1 MSKVDTNITDS
12 LFESLLLNSAV
23 VPEEKKE
30 YLNEYQDLHIPTK
43 KDEDWKYTEIGKVYE
58 TEYVQASLFTISNEA
73 IEKLLPK
80 TKPAARIC
88 FINGLYSASHS
99 KIAVQGLSIESL
111 KDSCRREACGFN
123 ATFNATKISKR
134 GKLELLN
141 TIFASEG
148 VIIRVARNVSIKE
161 PIELVYLHQGTNA
174 AVLQNRNIIVCEGG
188 SKTNYIAY
196 HLSVNESVHFNNI
209 ATEIV
214 VKENATVSYNQ
225 TYNETDQNTSYHAIE
240 VTQEANSCFD
250 AHSYLIN
257 GGLVRSNIQV
267 THGGSGCVTNLNGL
281 YTPTNEQTL
290 DTFTSVSHMYPECT
304 TNELYKGVAA
314 HKSTGIFVGRIYV
327 AKDAQKTMA
336 RQSNKNI
343 LISPEAT
350 IHSKPQLEIWADD
363 VSCTHGSSIG
373 QLNAD
378 QLFYCQARGINRD
391 SAVLLLLHA
400 FVAEVI
406 EKNENEALK
415 EYVYDL
421 IARKENF

>member
-1 MSKVDTNITDS
+1 MILEKPINDY
-12 LFESLLLNSAV
+12 LLETLVSNSAV

-30 YLNEYQDLHIPTK
+30 YLDEYKELHIQTK
-43 KDEDWKYTEIGKVYE
+43 KDEDWKYTDIATVYE
-58 TEYVQASLFTISNEA
+58 KRYVKASSFEISKNE

-80 TKPAARIC
+80 SNPVARIC
-88 FINGLYSASHS
+88 FINGLYSAVHS
-99 KIAVQGLSIESL
+99 TIAVQGLSIESL

-123 ATFNATKISKR
+123 ATFNATKISTR

-141 TIFASEG
+141 TIFATEG

-161 PIELVYLHQGTNA
+161 PIELVFLHQGKEA
-174 AVLQNRNIIVCEGG
+174 SVLQNRNIIVCDSF
-188 SKTNYIAY
+188 SKTQFLTY
-196 HLSVNESVHFNNI
+196 HLSVNESSHFNNI
-209 ATEIV
+209 ATEII
-214 VKENATVSYNQ
+214 VKEGASVSYIQ
-225 TYNETDQNTSYHAIE
+225 TYNETDQNTTFHAIE
-240 VTQEANSCFD
+240 ISQEANSTFES
-250 AHSYLIN
+250 HSYLIN
-257 GGLVRSNIQV
+257 GGLVRNNIQV
-267 THGGSGCVTNLNGL
+267 THGGKGCETTLTGL
-281 YTPTNEQTL
+281 YTPSNEQTL
-290 DTFTSVSHMYPECT
+290 DSFTNVSHMYPECT

-391 SAVLLLLHA
+391 SAVMLLLHA

-406 EKNENEALK
+406 EKNKNEALK
-415 EYVYDL
+415 EYIYEL